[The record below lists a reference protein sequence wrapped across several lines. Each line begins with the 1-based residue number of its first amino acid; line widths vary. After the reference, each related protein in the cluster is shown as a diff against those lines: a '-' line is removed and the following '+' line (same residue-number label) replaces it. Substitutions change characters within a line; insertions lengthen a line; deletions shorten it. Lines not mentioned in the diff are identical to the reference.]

1 MVVAVLLIAGDHN
14 PDIGVVFVELEGKIN
29 AAPEHIA
36 GTCVNVGVTFGVTF
50 TVICAVEAHNPAVG
64 VNV

>member
-1 MVVAVLLIAGDHN
+1 VVVAELFKVGDHN
-14 PDIGVVFVELEGKIN
+14 PNIGVVFVELEGKIN
-29 AAPEHIA
+29 AAPEQIA

-64 VNV
+64 VKV

>member
-1 MVVAVLLIAGDHN
+1 MVVATLFKVGDHN
-14 PDIGVVFVELEGKIN
+14 PDIGVVFVELEGKVN
-29 AAPEHIA
+29 VAPEQIA

-50 TVICAVEAHNPAVG
+50 TVICAVEVQRLVVG